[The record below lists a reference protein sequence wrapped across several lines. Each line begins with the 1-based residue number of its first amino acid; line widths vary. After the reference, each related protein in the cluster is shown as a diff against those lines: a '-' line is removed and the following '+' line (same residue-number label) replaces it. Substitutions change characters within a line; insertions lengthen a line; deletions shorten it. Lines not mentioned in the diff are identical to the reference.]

1 MNAKSAASAEAWYPP
16 GARPTDRTSQTDD
29 QRIEDITVLPPPEH
43 LIRFFPIRGTA
54 VETLI
59 SRTRKSIHEIMAG
72 ADDRLLVV
80 IGPCS
85 IHDPAAALDYARRL
99 KALRDKHSGDLEVVM
114 RVYFEKPRTTVG
126 WKGLIND
133 PYLDESFRIDE
144 GLRIARQL
152 LIEIN
157 RLGLPA
163 GSEFL
168 DVISPQYIGDL
179 ISWGA
184 IGARTTESQVHREL
198 ASGLSAPIG
207 FKNGTDGNIKIAT
220 DAIQAAARGHHFLSV
235 HKNGQ
240 VAIVQTNG
248 NKDCHVILR
257 GGKTPNYDAT
267 SVAAACKELEAA
279 KLHPTLMVDFSHAN
293 SSKQHEKQVDVAR
306 DIAAQISGGSRGVFG
321 VMVESHI
328 QAGAQKFSPGKD
340 DPAKLEYGRSITDA
354 CIGWDDSVRV
364 LEILAEAV
372 RQRRAR
378 K

>member
-1 MNAKSAASAEAWYPP
+1 MTAKSTTAVEGWYAPV
-16 GARPTDRTSQTDD
+16 DKTSQTDD
-29 QRIEDITVLPPPEH
+29 ERIKDVTPLPPPEH
-43 LIRFFPIRGTA
+43 LIRFFPIRGTP
-54 VETLI
+54 VEALVTK
-59 SRTRKSIHEIMAG
+59 TRQAIRGIMN
-72 ADDRLLVV
+72 DKEDRLLVI

-85 IHDPAAALDYARRL
+85 IHDPAAAMEYARLLLAQRE
-99 KALRDKHSGDLEVVM
+99 KFADTLEIVM

-152 LIEIN
+152 LLDIN
-157 RLGLPA
+157 RIGMPA

-179 ISWGA
+179 IAWGA

-220 DAIQAAARGHHFLSV
+220 DAIQAASRAHHFLSV

-240 VAIVQTNG
+240 VAIVETKG

-257 GGKTPNYDAT
+257 GGKTPNYDAGH
-267 SVAAACKELEAA
+267 VDAACGDLAQA
-279 KLHPTLMVDFSHAN
+279 KLPRSLMVDCSHAN
-293 SSKQHEKQVDVAR
+293 SSKQHERQVDVAR
-306 DIAAQISGGSRGVFG
+306 DIADQIAGGSRKIFG
-321 VMVESHI
+321 VMVESHLH
-328 QAGAQKFSPGKD
+328 GGNQKFTAGKD
-340 DPAKLEYGRSITDA
+340 DPAKLEYGKSITDG
-354 CIGWDDSVRV
+354 CIGWADSLQV
-364 LEILAEAV
+364 LAV
-372 RQRRAR
+372 LSDAVKRRR
-378 K
+378 G

>member
-1 MNAKSAASAEAWYPP
+1 MNAKAVQPAVEAWQPSQE
-16 GARPTDRTSQTDD
+16 RTSQTDD
-29 QRIEDITVLPPPEH
+29 QRIKDITVLPPPEH

-59 SRTRKSIHEIMAG
+59 GETRKSIRRIMSG
-72 ADDRLLVV
+72 KDDRLLVV

-99 KALRDKHSGDLEVVM
+99 KPLRDLYADSLEIVM

-133 PYLDESFRIDE
+133 PYLDESYRIDE

-163 GSEFL
+163 GREFL

-207 FKNGTDGNIKIAT
+207 FKNGTDGNIRIAT
-220 DAIQAAARGHHFLSV
+220 DAIQSASRGHHFLSV

-240 VAIVQTNG
+240 VAIVHTDG

-257 GGKTPNYDAT
+257 GGKAPNYDAE
-267 SVAAACKELEAA
+267 SVTAACKELEAA
-279 KLHPTLMVDFSHAN
+279 KLPPTLMVDCSHAN
-293 SSKQHEKQVDVAR
+293 SSKQHEKQLDVAR
-306 DIAAQISGGSRGVFG
+306 EVAAQVSGGSRCVFG

-328 QAGAQKFSPGKD
+328 HGGAQKFTPGKD
-340 DPAKLEYGRSITDA
+340 DVNALEYGKSITDA
-354 CIGWDDSVRV
+354 CIGWDGTQTILQV
-364 LEILAEAV
+364 LSDAV
-372 RQRRAR
+372 RARRKR
-378 K
+378 